1 MASAANG
8 VVFFLTLT
16 SLTLSSYSAGR
27 ETPIQPPTN
36 SDEPGWGPLGI
47 NGSGPLDCLTALYK
61 IKSCTKEI
69 LEYFATGAIDI
80 SPPCCEA
87 ISVITHKCWPSFL
100 GTLGFSQDQTYI
112 LRGYCDAV
120 AAAAYTT
127 TRSGSVPSPVVGPSN
142 GPVSSPNG
150 PTQSPLGQP
159 ALSPAN

>member
-36 SDEPGWGPLGI
+36 ADEPGWGPLGI

-112 LRGYCDAV
+112 LRGYCDAI

-127 TRSGSVPSPVVGPSN
+127 MSGSIPSPVVGPST
-142 GPVSSPNG
+142 GPLEPVSSPV
-150 PTQSPLGQP
+150 GQP

>member
-16 SLTLSSYSAGR
+16 SLILVG
-27 ETPIQPPTN
+27 PTRN
-36 SDEPGWGPLGI
+36 QRQWATR
-47 NGSGPLDCLTALYK
+47 CLTALYK

-142 GPVSSPNG
+142 GPV
-150 PTQSPLGQP
+150 
-159 ALSPAN
+159 